1 MPPKAKTPSEEA
13 AMESPKLDQMLAMLQ
28 GMSEKISEFNLR
40 MVAVE
45 KKSEA
50 AQEAVA
56 AIKRIDKGVSLESAR
71 EQKAVRRRRKLEGSL
86 AQSSRGEVEEE
97 GDVEI
102 ISRGEHVVAK
112 IGSHVKTVLTIMGS
126 KRSSTKK
133 AEQADYVESLKVAF
147 EITMNGQIVSRNPRV
162 WEVFTDEEKNGDEV
176 FVQETEG
183 RRRAKLVRSSSDP
196 RKKERKKEAS
206 PRKAKEV
213 LGSKRKQFVARK
225 SLRSHGERRRRWK
238 VRLKERK
245 TPRGE

>member
-1 MPPKAKTPSEEA
+1 
-13 AMESPKLDQMLAMLQ
+13 
-28 GMSEKISEFNLR
+28 
-40 MVAVE
+40 
-45 KKSEA
+45 
-50 AQEAVA
+50 
-56 AIKRIDKGVSLESAR
+56 
-71 EQKAVRRRRKLEGSL
+71 
-86 AQSSRGEVEEE
+86 
-97 GDVEI
+97 
-102 ISRGEHVVAK
+102 
-112 IGSHVKTVLTIMGS
+112 MGS

-147 EITMNGQIVSRNPRV
+147 ETTMNGQIVSRNPRV

-238 VRLKERK
+238 VRLKEQK

>member
-1 MPPKAKTPSEEA
+1 MPPKKTPSKEPATADPQIGQVLE
-13 AMESPKLDQMLAMLQ
+13 MLQ
-28 GMSEKISEFNLR
+28 TLSAQMERLGERIG
-40 MVAVE
+40 AVE

-86 AQSSRGEVEEE
+86 AQSSRGEVREE
-97 GDVEI
+97 GDEEI

-147 EITMNGQIVSRNPRV
+147 ETTMNGQIVSRNPRV

-238 VRLKERK
+238 VRLKEQK